1 MAHASFFRVS
11 QKAYVVFIC
20 LLLILKP
27 KGVASSSEN
36 TLKIKYDVFV
46 SFRGP
51 DIRRG
56 FLSHLVDALSRKK
69 INGFVDD
76 KIEVG
81 DEIPNSLI
89 RAIEASLISL
99 VIFSPNYSSSHW
111 CLEELAKIVDC
122 REKEGQFVLP
132 VFLDVDPSDVRHQRG
147 SYEDAFVKHEKKY
160 DLVKVQRWR
169 TTLQRAANLSGLH
182 STKYRNDYGLLEAI
196 IKHLIKRLN
205 HEQKYISRGLI
216 GIGKSIALL
225 ESELNPE
232 LGDVRA
238 LGIWGMGGLGKTTL
252 AWEVFN
258 SVRSQYEGS
267 CFLRNLRESSAREGI
282 FSLKS
287 KLYSELIGEPGL
299 KIDSSNGLPPFLE
312 KRLGRMKVIIVLD
325 DVNDFRQLKILFG
338 AREQFGSGSRIIV
351 TSRDKQVL
359 HTEVDFIYQVKPLQV
374 DEALRLFNSIAFKHE
389 HRDLEMEFREQ
400 SKKVIEYAKGV
411 PLVLEVL
418 GHHVHGKGK
427 EIWESLL
434 DKLKNMPDKE
444 VHNVMK
450 LSYDDLDRDE
460 KKIFLDIACFF
471 KWLTVTEDDIKLLLK
486 DEINSVAFVLER
498 LKDKGLI
505 TVSERTVSMHDI
517 IQETAYEIVRQES
530 IEDPGKR
537 SRLWSFNDIYQ
548 VLKGDKGSEAIRS
561 ISAKLP
567 LLNKKLQLSPQ
578 VFAKMSNLQ
587 FLDFLAPY
595 TCPSYFPQEPMSLYF
610 PQGLES
616 LPNEL
621 RVLLWVHY
629 PMEALPTQ
637 FSAENLQILFLP
649 VNRVKKLWHQEQNL
663 QSLKMVLLECST
675 QLTESPDFSNAIN
688 LEVFALSWSLKLIH
702 VHPSVFSLE
711 KLTSL
716 YLVNCVS
723 LTSLISDTHLRSL
736 RYFFL
741 SGCTALK
748 EFSVISMNMVYLYLD
763 HTGIKQLPA
772 SIGIQG
778 KLEKLN
784 LANSTIEYLP
794 ESIKHLLRLRILDL
808 RDCRELQTLP
818 ELPPNIEDLNV
829 EACISLK
836 TVLFPVTVAEQMKE
850 ERKKVAFWNCVA
862 LDQHSLEAIGL
873 NAQLNIMKHLS
884 RFESDSY
891 QDYDAHEATA
901 SFVYPGSRIPKWLLH
916 RTIGDHITIDVPFGL
931 PSNQLDFIFAF
942 IVPRVASEGLFLNFS
957 LSVGDDE
964 DEGKSIKLRLSR
976 PAREIASDHVYL
988 MYDVA
993 CSNYLRS
1000 IAKSQAQFEIKVS
1013 VASEYTPLLLKGL
1026 GVSLINVAEYQSFV
1040 QQIKWLDTTSDTIFN
1055 WSITREMDS
1064 YNCEPSYQNCS
1075 LEFGKFYGTQ
1085 CLFQQHV
1092 HALGAGRGR
1101 DMLVL

>member
-1 MAHASFFRVS
+1 MAHASFSRVS
-11 QKAYVVFIC
+11 QMAYVIFVC

-36 TLKIKYDVFV
+36 ALKIKYDVFV

-81 DEIPNSLI
+81 DEIPKSLI
-89 RAIEASLISL
+89 RAIKASLISL
-99 VIFSPNYSSSHW
+99 VIFSPNYSSSRW
-111 CLEELAKIVDC
+111 CLEELAKIVEC

-147 SYEDAFVKHEKKY
+147 SYGDAFIKHEKKY

-169 TTLQRAANLSGLH
+169 TALQRAANLSGLH

-258 SVRSQYEGS
+258 SVNSQYEGS
-267 CFLRNLRESSAREGI
+267 CFLGNVRESSAREGI

-287 KLYSELIGEPGL
+287 KLYSELIGEPDL

-338 AREQFGSGSRIIV
+338 TREQFGPGSRIIV

-359 HTEVDFIYQVKPLQV
+359 HTEVDFIYEVKPLQV

-389 HRDLEMEFREQ
+389 HRDLEMEFHEQ

-434 DKLKNMPDKE
+434 EKLKNMPDKE

-450 LSYDDLDRDE
+450 LSYDDLDRHE

-471 KWLTVTEDDIKLLLK
+471 KWLHVTEDYIKLLLK

-498 LKDKGLI
+498 LKDKALI
-505 TVSERTVSMHDI
+505 TVSERTIVSMHDI

-537 SRLWSFNDIYQ
+537 SRLWGSNDIYQ
-548 VLKGDKGSEAIRS
+548 VLRGDKGSEAIRS

-578 VFAKMSNLQ
+578 VFAKMSNLH
-587 FLDFLAPY
+587 FLELLAPY
-595 TCPSYFPQEPMSLYF
+595 TCPSYFPQDQMSLYF
-610 PQGLES
+610 PEGLES

-621 RVLLWVHY
+621 RFLLWMHY

-637 FSAENLQILFLP
+637 FSAENLQILSLP

-663 QSLKMVLLECST
+663 RSLKRVSLLCSN
-675 QLTESPDFSNAIN
+675 QLTESPDFSNATN
-688 LEVFALSWSLKLIH
+688 LEVLNLGWSSKLIH
-702 VHPSVFSLE
+702 VHPSVFFRGSHLY
-711 KLTSL
+711 LALLLQPIICSL
-716 YLVNCVS
+716 YL
-723 LTSLISDTHLRSL
+723 D
-736 RYFFL
+736 
-741 SGCTALK
+741 GCTALK
-748 EFSVISMNMVYLYLD
+748 EFSVISMNMVKLYLD

-772 SIGIQG
+772 SIGIQS
-778 KLEKLN
+778 KLEVLSV
-784 LANSTIEYLP
+784 ANSTIEYLP
-794 ESIKHLLRLRILDL
+794 ESIKHLLRLRSLNL

-829 EACISLK
+829 EGCISLK

-850 ERKKVAFWNCVA
+850 ERKKVALWNCVA

-873 NAQLNIMKHLS
+873 NAQINILKFAHQHLS
-884 RFESDSY
+884 RLESDSY
-891 QDYDAHEATA
+891 QDYDADGATY
-901 SFVYPGSRIPKWLLH
+901 VYPGSRIPKWLLH

-931 PSNQLDFIFAF
+931 PSNQLGFIFAF
-942 IVPRVASEGLFLNFS
+942 IVPKVASEGLFLNFS

-964 DEGKSIKLRLSR
+964 DEGNSIKLRLPR
-976 PAREIASDHVYL
+976 PGQEIASDHVYL

-993 CSNYLRS
+993 CSNYLS
-1000 IAKSQAQFEIKVS
+1000 SKAKSQAQFKIKVS

-1026 GVSLINVAEYQSFV
+1026 GVSLVIVAEYQSFV
-1040 QQIKWLDTTSDTIFN
+1040 QQMKWLDTTS
-1055 WSITREMDS
+1055 ITRETDS
-1064 YNCEPSYQNCS
+1064 YNCELRYQNCS

-1092 HALGAGRGR
+1092 HALGAGQGG
-1101 DMLVL
+1101 VY

>member
-1 MAHASFFRVS
+1 MAHASFSRVS
-11 QKAYVVFIC
+11 QMAYVIFVC

-36 TLKIKYDVFV
+36 ALKIKYDVFV

-81 DEIPNSLI
+81 DEIPKSLI
-89 RAIEASLISL
+89 RAIKASLISL
-99 VIFSPNYSSSHW
+99 VIFSPNYSSSRW
-111 CLEELAKIVDC
+111 CLEELAKIVEC

-147 SYEDAFVKHEKKY
+147 SYGDAFIKHEKKY

-169 TTLQRAANLSGLH
+169 TALQRAANLSGLH

-258 SVRSQYEGS
+258 SVNSQYEGS
-267 CFLRNLRESSAREGI
+267 CFLGNVRESSAREGI

-287 KLYSELIGEPGL
+287 KLYSELIGEPDL

-338 AREQFGSGSRIIV
+338 TREQFGPGSRIIV

-359 HTEVDFIYQVKPLQV
+359 HTEVDFIYEVKPLQV

-389 HRDLEMEFREQ
+389 HRDLEMEFHEQ

-434 DKLKNMPDKE
+434 EKLKNMPDKE

-450 LSYDDLDRDE
+450 LSYDDLDRHE

-471 KWLTVTEDDIKLLLK
+471 KWLHVTEDYIKLLLK

-498 LKDKGLI
+498 LKDKALI
-505 TVSERTVSMHDI
+505 TVSERTIVSMHDI

-537 SRLWSFNDIYQ
+537 SRLWGSNDIYQ
-548 VLKGDKGSEAIRS
+548 VLRGDKGSEAIRS

-578 VFAKMSNLQ
+578 VFAKMSNLH
-587 FLDFLAPY
+587 FLELLAPY
-595 TCPSYFPQEPMSLYF
+595 TCPSYFPQDQMSLYF
-610 PQGLES
+610 PEGLES

-621 RVLLWVHY
+621 RFLLWMHY

-637 FSAENLQILFLP
+637 FSAENLQILSLP

-663 QSLKMVLLECST
+663 RSLKRVSLLCSN
-675 QLTESPDFSNAIN
+675 QLTESPDFSNATN
-688 LEVFALSWSLKLIH
+688 LEVLNLGWSSKLIH

-711 KLTSL
+711 KLTTL
-716 YLVNCVS
+716 YLANCVS

-736 RYFFL
+736 RSLYL
-741 SGCTALK
+741 DGCTALK
-748 EFSVISMNMVYLYLD
+748 EFSVISMNMVKLYLD

-772 SIGIQG
+772 SIGIQS
-778 KLEKLN
+778 KLEVLSV
-784 LANSTIEYLP
+784 ANSTIEYLP
-794 ESIKHLLRLRILDL
+794 ESIKHLLRLRSLNL

-829 EACISLK
+829 EGCISLK

-850 ERKKVAFWNCVA
+850 ERKKVALWNCVA

-873 NAQLNIMKHLS
+873 NAQINILKFAHQHLS
-884 RFESDSY
+884 RLESDSY
-891 QDYDAHEATA
+891 QDYDADGATY
-901 SFVYPGSRIPKWLLH
+901 VYPGSRIPKWLLH

-931 PSNQLDFIFAF
+931 PSNQLGFIFAF
-942 IVPRVASEGLFLNFS
+942 IVPKVASEGLFLNFS

-964 DEGKSIKLRLSR
+964 DEGNSIKLRLPR
-976 PAREIASDHVYL
+976 PGQEIASDHVYL

-993 CSNYLRS
+993 CSNYLS
-1000 IAKSQAQFEIKVS
+1000 SKAK
-1013 VASEYTPLLLKGL
+1013 
-1026 GVSLINVAEYQSFV
+1026 
-1040 QQIKWLDTTSDTIFN
+1040 
-1055 WSITREMDS
+1055 
-1064 YNCEPSYQNCS
+1064 
-1075 LEFGKFYGTQ
+1075 
-1085 CLFQQHV
+1085 
-1092 HALGAGRGR
+1092 
-1101 DMLVL
+1101 

>member
-1 MAHASFFRVS
+1 
-11 QKAYVVFIC
+11 
-20 LLLILKP
+20 
-27 KGVASSSEN
+27 
-36 TLKIKYDVFV
+36 
-46 SFRGP
+46 
-51 DIRRG
+51 
-56 FLSHLVDALSRKK
+56 
-69 INGFVDD
+69 
-76 KIEVG
+76 
-81 DEIPNSLI
+81 
-89 RAIEASLISL
+89 
-99 VIFSPNYSSSHW
+99 
-111 CLEELAKIVDC
+111 
-122 REKEGQFVLP
+122 
-132 VFLDVDPSDVRHQRG
+132 
-147 SYEDAFVKHEKKY
+147 
-160 DLVKVQRWR
+160 
-169 TTLQRAANLSGLH
+169 
-182 STKYRNDYGLLEAI
+182 
-196 IKHLIKRLN
+196 
-205 HEQKYISRGLI
+205 
-216 GIGKSIALL
+216 
-225 ESELNPE
+225 
-232 LGDVRA
+232 
-238 LGIWGMGGLGKTTL
+238 MGGLGKTTL

-258 SVRSQYEGS
+258 SVNSQYEGS
-267 CFLRNLRESSAREGI
+267 CFLGNVRESSAREGI

-287 KLYSELIGEPGL
+287 KLYSELIGEPDL

-338 AREQFGSGSRIIV
+338 TREQFGPGSRIIV

-359 HTEVDFIYQVKPLQV
+359 HTEVDFIYEVKPLQV

-389 HRDLEMEFREQ
+389 HRDLEMEFHEQ

-434 DKLKNMPDKE
+434 EKLKNMPDKE

-450 LSYDDLDRDE
+450 LSYDDLDRHE

-471 KWLTVTEDDIKLLLK
+471 KWLHVTEDYIKLLLK

-498 LKDKGLI
+498 LKDKALI
-505 TVSERTVSMHDI
+505 TVSERTIVSMHDI

-537 SRLWSFNDIYQ
+537 SRLWGSNDIYQ
-548 VLKGDKGSEAIRS
+548 VLRGDKGSEAIRS

-578 VFAKMSNLQ
+578 VFAKMSNLH
-587 FLDFLAPY
+587 FLELLAPY
-595 TCPSYFPQEPMSLYF
+595 TCPSYFPQDQMSLYF
-610 PQGLES
+610 PEGLES

-621 RVLLWVHY
+621 RFLLWMHY

-637 FSAENLQILFLP
+637 FSAENLQILSLP

-663 QSLKMVLLECST
+663 RSLKRVSLLCSN
-675 QLTESPDFSNAIN
+675 QLTESPDFSNATN
-688 LEVFALSWSLKLIH
+688 LEVLNLGWSSKLIH

-711 KLTSL
+711 KLTTL
-716 YLVNCVS
+716 YLANCVS

-736 RYFFL
+736 RSLYL
-741 SGCTALK
+741 DGCTALK
-748 EFSVISMNMVYLYLD
+748 EFSVISMNMVKLYLD

-772 SIGIQG
+772 SIGIQS
-778 KLEKLN
+778 KLEVLSV
-784 LANSTIEYLP
+784 ANSTIEYLP
-794 ESIKHLLRLRILDL
+794 ESIKHLLRLRSLNL

-829 EACISLK
+829 EGCISLK

-850 ERKKVAFWNCVA
+850 ERKKVALWNCVA

-873 NAQLNIMKHLS
+873 NAQINILKFAHQHLS
-884 RFESDSY
+884 RLESDSY
-891 QDYDAHEATA
+891 QDYDADGATY
-901 SFVYPGSRIPKWLLH
+901 VYPGSRIPKWLLH

-931 PSNQLDFIFAF
+931 PSNQLGFIFAF
-942 IVPRVASEGLFLNFS
+942 IVPKVASEGLFLNFS

-964 DEGKSIKLRLSR
+964 DEGNSIKLRLPR
-976 PAREIASDHVYL
+976 PGQEIASDHVYL

-993 CSNYLRS
+993 CSNYLS
-1000 IAKSQAQFEIKVS
+1000 SKAKSQAQFKIKVS

-1026 GVSLINVAEYQSFV
+1026 GVSLVIVAEYQSFV
-1040 QQIKWLDTTSDTIFN
+1040 QQMKWLDTTS
-1055 WSITREMDS
+1055 ITRETDS
-1064 YNCEPSYQNCS
+1064 YNCELRYQNCS

-1092 HALGAGRGR
+1092 HALGAGQGG
-1101 DMLVL
+1101 VY

>member
-1 MAHASFFRVS
+1 M
-11 QKAYVVFIC
+11 AYVIFVC

-36 TLKIKYDVFV
+36 ALKIKYDVFV

-81 DEIPNSLI
+81 DEIPKSLI
-89 RAIEASLISL
+89 RAIKASLISL
-99 VIFSPNYSSSHW
+99 VIFSPNYSSSRW
-111 CLEELAKIVDC
+111 CLEELAKIVEC

-147 SYEDAFVKHEKKY
+147 SYGDAFIKHEKKY

-169 TTLQRAANLSGLH
+169 TALQRAANLSGLH

-258 SVRSQYEGS
+258 SVNSQYEGS
-267 CFLRNLRESSAREGI
+267 CFLGNVRESSAREGI

-287 KLYSELIGEPGL
+287 KLYSELIGEPDL

-338 AREQFGSGSRIIV
+338 TREQFGPGSRIIV

-359 HTEVDFIYQVKPLQV
+359 HTEVDFIYEVKPLQV

-389 HRDLEMEFREQ
+389 HRDLEMEFHEQ

-434 DKLKNMPDKE
+434 EKLKNMPDKE

-450 LSYDDLDRDE
+450 LSYDDLDRHE

-471 KWLTVTEDDIKLLLK
+471 KWLHVTEDYIKLLLK

-498 LKDKGLI
+498 LKDKALI
-505 TVSERTVSMHDI
+505 TVSERTIVSMHDI

-537 SRLWSFNDIYQ
+537 SRLWGSNDIYQ
-548 VLKGDKGSEAIRS
+548 VLRGDKGSEAIRS

-578 VFAKMSNLQ
+578 VFAKMSNLH
-587 FLDFLAPY
+587 FLELLED
-595 TCPSYFPQEPMSLYF
+595 QMSLYF
-610 PQGLES
+610 PEGLES

-621 RVLLWVHY
+621 RFLLWMHY

-637 FSAENLQILFLP
+637 FSAENLQILSLP
-649 VNRVKKLWHQEQNL
+649 VNRVKKLWHQEQ
-663 QSLKMVLLECST
+663 
-675 QLTESPDFSNAIN
+675 LTESPDFSNATN
-688 LEVFALSWSLKLIH
+688 LEVLNLGWSSKLIH

-711 KLTSL
+711 KLTTL
-716 YLVNCVS
+716 YLANCVS

-736 RYFFL
+736 RSLYL
-741 SGCTALK
+741 DGCTALK
-748 EFSVISMNMVYLYLD
+748 EFSVISMNMVKLYLD

-772 SIGIQG
+772 SIGIQS
-778 KLEKLN
+778 KLEVLSV
-784 LANSTIEYLP
+784 ANSTIEYLP
-794 ESIKHLLRLRILDL
+794 ESIKHLLRLRSLNL

-829 EACISLK
+829 EGCISLK

-850 ERKKVAFWNCVA
+850 ERKKVALWNCVA

-873 NAQLNIMKHLS
+873 NAQINILKFAHQHLS
-884 RFESDSY
+884 RLESDSY
-891 QDYDAHEATA
+891 QDYDADGATY
-901 SFVYPGSRIPKWLLH
+901 VYPGSRIPKWLLH

-931 PSNQLDFIFAF
+931 PSNQLGFIFAF
-942 IVPRVASEGLFLNFS
+942 IVPKVASEGLFLNFS

-964 DEGKSIKLRLSR
+964 DEGNSIKLRLPR
-976 PAREIASDHVYL
+976 PGQEIASDHVYL

-993 CSNYLRS
+993 CSNYLS
-1000 IAKSQAQFEIKVS
+1000 SKAK
-1013 VASEYTPLLLKGL
+1013 
-1026 GVSLINVAEYQSFV
+1026 
-1040 QQIKWLDTTSDTIFN
+1040 
-1055 WSITREMDS
+1055 
-1064 YNCEPSYQNCS
+1064 
-1075 LEFGKFYGTQ
+1075 
-1085 CLFQQHV
+1085 
-1092 HALGAGRGR
+1092 
-1101 DMLVL
+1101 

>member
-610 PQGLES
+610 PEGLES

-1055 WSITREMDS
+1055 
-1064 YNCEPSYQNCS
+1064 CHQN
-1075 LEFGKFYGTQ
+1075 FRDFYRS
-1085 CLFQQHV
+1085 
-1092 HALGAGRGR
+1092 GA
-1101 DMLVL
+1101 

>member
-1 MAHASFFRVS
+1 M
-11 QKAYVVFIC
+11 AYVIFVC

-36 TLKIKYDVFV
+36 ALKIKYDVFV

-81 DEIPNSLI
+81 DEIPKSLI
-89 RAIEASLISL
+89 RAIKASLISL
-99 VIFSPNYSSSHW
+99 VIFSPNYSSSRW
-111 CLEELAKIVDC
+111 CLEELAKIVEC

-147 SYEDAFVKHEKKY
+147 SYGDAFIKHEKKY

-169 TTLQRAANLSGLH
+169 TALQRAANLSGLH

-258 SVRSQYEGS
+258 SVNSQYEGS
-267 CFLRNLRESSAREGI
+267 CFLGNVRESSAREGI

-287 KLYSELIGEPGL
+287 KLYSELIGEPDL

-338 AREQFGSGSRIIV
+338 TREQFGPGSRIIV

-359 HTEVDFIYQVKPLQV
+359 HTEVDFIYEVKPLQV

-389 HRDLEMEFREQ
+389 HRDLEMEFHEQ

-434 DKLKNMPDKE
+434 EKLKNMPDKE

-450 LSYDDLDRDE
+450 LSYDDLDRHE

-471 KWLTVTEDDIKLLLK
+471 KWLHVTEDYIKLLLK

-498 LKDKGLI
+498 LKDKALI
-505 TVSERTVSMHDI
+505 TVSERTIVSMHDI

-537 SRLWSFNDIYQ
+537 SRLWGSNDIYQ
-548 VLKGDKGSEAIRS
+548 VLRGDKGSEAIRS

-578 VFAKMSNLQ
+578 VFAKMSNLH
-587 FLDFLAPY
+587 FLELLED
-595 TCPSYFPQEPMSLYF
+595 QMSLYF
-610 PQGLES
+610 PEGLES

-621 RVLLWVHY
+621 RFLLWMHY

-637 FSAENLQILFLP
+637 FSAENLQILSLP

-663 QSLKMVLLECST
+663 RSLKRVSLLCSN
-675 QLTESPDFSNAIN
+675 QLTESPDFSNATN
-688 LEVFALSWSLKLIH
+688 LEVLNLGWSSKLIH

-711 KLTSL
+711 KLTTL
-716 YLVNCVS
+716 YLANCVS

-736 RYFFL
+736 RSLYL
-741 SGCTALK
+741 DGCTALK
-748 EFSVISMNMVYLYLD
+748 EFSVISMNMVKLYLD

-772 SIGIQG
+772 SIGIQS
-778 KLEKLN
+778 KLEVLSV
-784 LANSTIEYLP
+784 ANSTIEYLP
-794 ESIKHLLRLRILDL
+794 ESIKHLLRLRSLNL

-829 EACISLK
+829 EGCISLK

-850 ERKKVAFWNCVA
+850 ERKKVALWNCVA

-873 NAQLNIMKHLS
+873 NAQINILKFAHQHLS
-884 RFESDSY
+884 RLESDSY
-891 QDYDAHEATA
+891 QDYDADGATY
-901 SFVYPGSRIPKWLLH
+901 VYPGSRIPKWLLH

-931 PSNQLDFIFAF
+931 PSNQLGFIFAF
-942 IVPRVASEGLFLNFS
+942 IVPKVASEGLFLNFS

-964 DEGKSIKLRLSR
+964 DEGNSIKLRLPR
-976 PAREIASDHVYL
+976 PGQEIASDHVYL

-993 CSNYLRS
+993 CSNYLS
-1000 IAKSQAQFEIKVS
+1000 SKAK
-1013 VASEYTPLLLKGL
+1013 
-1026 GVSLINVAEYQSFV
+1026 
-1040 QQIKWLDTTSDTIFN
+1040 
-1055 WSITREMDS
+1055 
-1064 YNCEPSYQNCS
+1064 
-1075 LEFGKFYGTQ
+1075 
-1085 CLFQQHV
+1085 
-1092 HALGAGRGR
+1092 
-1101 DMLVL
+1101 

>member
-1 MAHASFFRVS
+1 MMAHASFSRVS
-11 QKAYVVFIC
+11 QMAYVIFVC

-27 KGVASSSEN
+27 KGVTSSSEN

-56 FLSHLVDALSRKK
+56 FLSHLVGALSRKK

-81 DEIPNSLI
+81 DEIPKSLI

-99 VIFSPNYSSSHW
+99 VIFSPNYSSSRW
-111 CLEELAKIVDC
+111 CLEELAKIVEC
-122 REKEGQFVLP
+122 REKKGQFVLP

-147 SYEDAFVKHEKKY
+147 SYGDAFVKHEKKY

-169 TTLQRAANLSGLH
+169 TALQRAANLSGLH
-182 STKYRNDYGLLEAI
+182 STKYMNDYGLLEAI

-359 HTEVDFIYQVKPLQV
+359 HTEVDFIYQVKPLKV

-460 KKIFLDIACFF
+460 KKIFLDIACSF
-471 KWLTVTEDDIKLLLK
+471 KWLHVTEDDIKLLLK
-486 DEINSVAFVLER
+486 DEINSVAFGLER

-505 TVSERTVSMHDI
+505 TFSKGTVVSMHDI
-517 IQETAYEIVRQES
+517 IQGTAYEIVRQES

-537 SRLWSFNDIYQ
+537 SRLWDSNDIYQ
-548 VLKGDKGSEAIRS
+548 VLKADKGSEAIRS

-567 LLNKKLQLSPQ
+567 LLNKKLQLSPR

-587 FLDFLAPY
+587 FLDILAPY
-595 TCPSYFPQEPMSLYF
+595 TCPSYFPQDQMSLYF
-610 PQGLES
+610 PEGLES

-621 RVLLWVHY
+621 RLLVWLHY

-637 FSAENLQILFLP
+637 FSAENLQILSLP
-649 VNRVKKLWHQEQNL
+649 VNRVKELWHQEQNL
-663 QSLKMVLLECST
+663 QSLKVVVLECST

-688 LEVFALSWSLKLIH
+688 LEVLGLSSSLKLIH

-711 KLTSL
+711 KLTTL

-736 RYFFL
+736 RYLFL

-748 EFSVISMNMVYLYLD
+748 EFSVISMNMVYLYLE

-772 SIGIQG
+772 SIGIQS

-794 ESIKHLLRLRILDL
+794 ETIKHLLRLRSLNL

-829 EACISLK
+829 EGCISLK

-891 QDYDAHEATA
+891 QDYDADYDADGATA
-901 SFVYPGSRIPKWLLH
+901 SYVYPGSRIPKWLLH

-931 PSNQLDFIFAF
+931 PSSQLRFIFVF
-942 IVPRVASEGLFLNFS
+942 IVPKVASEGLFLNFS

-976 PAREIASDHVYL
+976 PAQEIASDHVYL

-993 CSNYLRS
+993 CSNYLS
-1000 IAKSQAQFEIKVS
+1000 SKAKSQPQFEITVS

-1026 GVSLINVAEYQSFV
+1026 GVSLVNVAEYQSFV
-1040 QQIKWLDTTSDTIFN
+1040 QQIKWLDTTS
-1055 WSITREMDS
+1055 ITRETDS
-1064 YNCEPSYQNCS
+1064 YNCELSYQNCS
-1075 LEFGKFYGTQ
+1075 LEFGKFMVPSAYFNNMCTRLEQAEEG
-1085 CLFQQHV
+1085 C
-1092 HALGAGRGR
+1092 
-1101 DMLVL
+1101 DS